1 MKLFKISAAV
11 VGLIFSF
18 AQVTF
23 GQIAISSF
31 GVAATEN
38 FTIGTSA
45 TASLPSNWQFSAPGT
60 ANPTWGAG
68 GNFTGTLQQASSGSL
83 ATGSRYNWGDG
94 TTTTDRAIGFMSSG
108 SYASPSSIMSFYSN
122 TTGSTIDSL
131 AITFDIERYRINTA
145 AASVTFFTS
154 TNGSTWTAQTA
165 GNSGAFTTGTNAYNF
180 TSGTV
185 ISRSVT
191 LTGLGLTNGSS
202 FYLRWNFDTSGS
214 NSQGLGL
221 DNVSLTASAIPEP
234 STYAAIFGTLALV
247 GTVWHRRRQ
256 RKAV

>member
-1 MKLFKISAAV
+1 
-11 VGLIFSF
+11 
-18 AQVTF
+18 
-23 GQIAISSF
+23 
-31 GVAATEN
+31 
-38 FTIGTSA
+38 
-45 TASLPSNWQFSAPGT
+45 
-60 ANPTWGAG
+60 
-68 GNFTGTLQQASSGSL
+68 
-83 ATGSRYNWGDG
+83 
-94 TTTTDRAIGFMSSG
+94 
-108 SYASPSSIMSFYSN
+108 MSFYSN

-165 GNSGAFTTGTNAYNF
+165 GNSGAFTTGTSAYNF